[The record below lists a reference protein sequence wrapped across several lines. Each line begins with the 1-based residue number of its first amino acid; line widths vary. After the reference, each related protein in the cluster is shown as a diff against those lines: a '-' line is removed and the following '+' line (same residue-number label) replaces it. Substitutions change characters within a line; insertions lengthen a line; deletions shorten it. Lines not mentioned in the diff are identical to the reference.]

1 MVYFFEILLAVSIFV
16 ALGAAWFGGKRIGKL
31 LQGELA
37 SHPQMGV
44 VQGAIL
50 ALLSL
55 LLGFCFA
62 GAMSR
67 FVERQDILVREAN
80 AIGTLYQRAD
90 LLDADHR
97 EQVRTVLREYGRERI
112 ILFEQGGL
120 NDEAPIIARLESL
133 LTRLWRAVQE
143 GVESRP
149 QFSTVLIPACNEV
162 GDSLNIRN
170 ASVDRHIPVLVLVVL
185 IACALASIVSI
196 GLGVE
201 MADKRL
207 RGPAA
212 VLVFLIAATLWATI
226 DLDFP
231 RVGFAR
237 VSGEPLS
244 NVARMMVSQARGTE
258 NGTDQIRA
266 KDR

>member
-1 MVYFFEILLAVSIFV
+1 MIVYFLEALLATSIVV
-16 ALGAAWFGGKRIGKL
+16 ALFAAWFGGKRLGRRI
-31 LQGELA
+31 QSELA

-50 ALLSL
+50 MLLSL

-62 GAMSR
+62 GAMTR
-67 FVERQDILVREAN
+67 FVERQDIIVREAK

-90 LLDADHR
+90 LLDAEHR
-97 EQVRTVLREYGRERI
+97 ARVRSVLREYGRERF
-112 ILFEQGGL
+112 ILFDQGGRS
-120 NDEAPIIARLESL
+120 NEAPINARLASL
-133 LTRLWRAVQE
+133 LAHLWRAVVE

-149 QFSTVLIPACNEV
+149 QFSTVLIPACNDV
-162 GDSLNIRN
+162 GDSLMIRN
-170 ASVDRHIPVLVLVVL
+170 SAEARHIPMLVLVVL
-185 IACALASIVSI
+185 VACALASIVSI

-212 VLVFLIAATLWATI
+212 ILVFLIAATLWTTI

-231 RVGFAR
+231 RIGFAK
-237 VSGEPLS
+237 VSAEPLAD
-244 NVARMMVSQARGTE
+244 VMRMMESEA
-258 NGTDQIRA
+258 A
-266 KDR
+266 DRNPTTGSTSR